1 MRLTRA
7 GTSLAVATVPAVV
20 LAWLFGLP
28 ELSVLAA
35 AAAVAV
41 ALAAAWVRVRAPRL
55 QIERTA
61 RPPRLAVGEPCE
73 IRLTARN
80 GSTRPTAVTTL
91 ADEVGRFGTARLV
104 LAPLAPRARCVATYS
119 LPTPHRGV
127 QHVGPLSCSVEDPF
141 GLARRSVRDPS
152 IITVMV
158 LPRTWVLDG
167 LPAAPGD
174 EPEHGTH
181 VLSSAS
187 TVDEEF
193 AALRDYVPGD
203 DIRRIHWRSTARRGA
218 PVVRQFDVPWQR
230 RTTVLVD
237 QRAGVDDAAFERTV
251 SAAASVL
258 DLVARR
264 DELVR
269 LVTTAGADSGYVPA
283 GEHLD
288 DLMDSLAVLSTDAPR
303 RDRPDPLLGT
313 LSELS
318 RTNTSRVVTC
328 TAAMDTGEAAALPRV
343 TAGIARHVVVST
355 GPDAPAV
362 DAGRTLQVRFDGR
375 TGLDVVWRDATR
387 DRTPAAQR

>member
-7 GTSLAVATVPAVV
+7 GTLLAVATVPAVV

-35 AAAVAV
+35 AAAAAV
-41 ALAAAWVRVRAPRL
+41 ALAALWVRVRAPRL

-80 GSTRPTAVTTL
+80 ATTRPTAVTTL
-91 ADEVGRFGTARLV
+91 EDDVGRFGTARLV

-119 LPTPHRGV
+119 LPTPQRGV
-127 QHVGPLSCSVEDPF
+127 QRVGPLSSSVEDPF
-141 GLARRSVRDPS
+141 GLARRSTRDPS
-152 IITVMV
+152 SITVMV
-158 LPRTWVLDG
+158 LPRTWTLDG
-167 LPAAPGD
+167 LPASPGD

-230 RTTVLVD
+230 RTTVLLD
-237 QRAGVDDAAFERTV
+237 QRAGVDDAAFERAV

-258 DLVARR
+258 ELVARR

-269 LVTTAGADSGYVPA
+269 LVTTAGADSGDVA
-283 GEHLD
+283 AVDHLD
-288 DLMDSLAVLSTDAPR
+288 DLMDRLAVLSTDAPR

-313 LSELS
+313 LAELS
-318 RTNTSRVVTC
+318 RTTTGRVITC
-328 TAAMDTGEAAALPRV
+328 TAALNRSEAASLHRV
-343 TAGIARHVVVST
+343 TAGIGRHVVVAT
-355 GPDAPAV
+355 GPDAPTLG
-362 DAGRTLQVRFDGR
+362 AGRTLQVRFDGR
-375 TGLDVVWRDATR
+375 AGLDVVWRGAIQ
-387 DRTPAAQR
+387 DRRPVAQP

>member
-41 ALAAAWVRVRAPRL
+41 ALAAAWVSIRAPRL
-55 QIERTA
+55 QVERTA

-80 GSTRPTAVTTL
+80 GASRPTAVTTL
-91 ADEVGRFGTARLV
+91 EDDVGRFGTARLV

-119 LPTPHRGV
+119 LPTPRRGV

-141 GLARRSVRDPS
+141 GLARRSTRDPS

-158 LPRTWVLDG
+158 LPRTWTLDG

-237 QRAGVDDAAFERTV
+237 QRPGVDEAAFERAV
-251 SAAASVL
+251 SAAASL
-258 DLVARR
+258 LELVSRR

-283 GEHLD
+283 ADHLD
-288 DLMDSLAVLSTDAPR
+288 DLMDSLAVLCTDAPR

-313 LSELS
+313 LAELS

-328 TAAMDTGEAAALPRV
+328 TAAVSTAEAAAMPRV
-343 TAGIARHVVVST
+343 TAGVARHVVVTT
-355 GPDAPAV
+355 GPDAPGL
-362 DAGRTLQVRFDGR
+362 DDGRTIQVRFDGR
-375 TGLDVVWRDATR
+375 DGLDVVWRDATR
-387 DRTPAAQR
+387 ERTPAAPR

>member
-1 MRLTRA
+1 VRLTRA

-61 RPPRLAVGEPCE
+61 RPPRLAVGEHCE
-73 IRLTARN
+73 IRLTACN

-119 LPTPHRGV
+119 LPTPQRGV

-237 QRAGVDDAAFERTV
+237 QRAGVDDAAFERAV

-328 TAAMDTGEAAALPRV
+328 TAAMDTGEATTMPRV
-343 TAGIARHVVVST
+343 TAGIARHVVVTT
-355 GPDAPAV
+355 GSDAPAV
-362 DAGRTLQVRFDGR
+362 DTGRTVQVRFDGR
-375 TGLDVVWRDATR
+375 AGLDVVWRDATR